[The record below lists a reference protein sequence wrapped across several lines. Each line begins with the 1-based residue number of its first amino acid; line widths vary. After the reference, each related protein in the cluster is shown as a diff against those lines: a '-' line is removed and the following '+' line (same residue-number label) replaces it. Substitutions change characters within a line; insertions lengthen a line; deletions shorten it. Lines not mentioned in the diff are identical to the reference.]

1 MTLARKLKLTV
12 ANLTDFAARKHGDKV
27 CAIREESVRYDVYGQ
42 EHDGK
47 AHTYNEAHQAANVVA
62 AALRDKLGV
71 KAGDR
76 IALYLTN
83 IPELGLF
90 FTAAARLGAIT
101 VPFNYMLKAGELTE
115 SIKDCDAKVLVTE
128 PMLFESNIK
137 EKNKIPGIEHWLMT
151 GPRDQVPEGFIS
163 IDELAEGLVD
173 AYVEPVDL
181 DPDTPIAI
189 FYTSG
194 TTGVPKGA
202 TLTSKNL
209 LSTVKLSTRI
219 LFLGKKDFGVSSLP
233 LAHIFGF
240 TTGIMGGF
248 YSGTSGLLLRFF
260 DPEKVMS
267 EIEKNRATIILGV
280 PAMYNLMLQAHPERY
295 DLSSMRYW
303 VCGADAMPVDQIKE
317 FESFG
322 GKFIEGYGLVET
334 SPIISINPPFLRRP
348 GSLGFPILGVK
359 VRIMDEEG
367 KFLRRGEVGEI
378 VVRGPNV
385 MKGYWNDEERT
396 AEAFRHGWFHTGDI
410 GYRDRLGYMYFVDRA
425 KDVIKVGGYSVF
437 SREVE
442 EAILRNPKVHEVA
455 LVGAPDPTKGEVP
468 VAFIQLKPG
477 EAATGEEL
485 LAWCT
490 ENIASYRRPR
500 QVKIIDD
507 MPLTM
512 TLKVMKKELRSRL
525 EAETAE
531 GGNISTPE

>member
-1 MTLARKLKLTV
+1 LARRQKLTV
-12 ANLTDFAARKHGDKV
+12 ANLTDFAANKYGDKL
-27 CAIREESVRYDVYGQ
+27 CAIREESVRYEVYGR

-47 AHTYNEAHQAANVVA
+47 IHTYNEAHRAANVVA
-62 AALRDKLGV
+62 AAMRDKLGV

-76 IALYLTN
+76 MALYLTN

-101 VPFNYMLKAGELTE
+101 VPFNYMLKAGELLE
-115 SIKDCDAKVLVTE
+115 PIKDCDAKILVTE
-128 PMLFESNIK
+128 PQLFAANIK
-137 EKNKIPGIEHWLMT
+137 EKDKIPGIEHWLMT
-151 GPRDQVPEGFIS
+151 GPRDEVPEGFVS
-163 IDELAEGLVD
+163 IDELAEGFVD

-181 DPDTPIAI
+181 DPDAPIAI

-194 TTGVPKGA
+194 TTGIPKGA

-219 LFLGKKDFGVSSLP
+219 LFLGEKDFGVSSLP

-260 DPEKVMS
+260 EPEKVLG

-280 PAMYNLMLQAHPERY
+280 PAMYNLMLQAHPEKY

-303 VCGADAMPVDQIKE
+303 VCGADAMPVDQIKQ

-334 SPIISINPPFLRRP
+334 SPVVSINPPFLRRP
-348 GSLGFPILGVK
+348 GSLGFPIPGVK
-359 VRIMDEEG
+359 VRIMDEDG
-367 KFLRRGEVGEI
+367 KLLGRGKVGEI

-385 MKGYWNDEERT
+385 MKGYWNDEKRT
-396 AEAFRHGWFHTGDI
+396 AEAFKYGWFHTGDI
-410 GYRDRLGYMYFVDRA
+410 GYRDRLGYLFFVDRE

-437 SREVE
+437 SCEVE

-455 LVGAPDPTKGEVP
+455 LVGAPDPAKGEVP
-468 VAFIQLKPG
+468 VAFIQLKAG
-477 EAATGEEL
+477 ETAAEDEL
-485 LAWCT
+485 LEWCK

-525 EAETAE
+525 AAEMAE
-531 GGNISTPE
+531 QGKASTPE

>member
-1 MTLARKLKLTV
+1 MARKQKLTV
-12 ANLTDFAARKHGDKV
+12 ANLTDRAAAKFGDKV
-27 CAIREESVRYDVYGQ
+27 CAIREEPVRYEVYGQ

-47 AHTYNEAHQAANVVA
+47 IHTYNEAHQATCTVA
-62 AALRDKLGV
+62 AALRDKLGL

-101 VPFNYMLKAGELTE
+101 VPFNYMLKAGEFVE
-115 SIKDCDAKVLVTE
+115 SIKDCGAKILVTE

-137 EKNKIPGIEHWLMT
+137 EKDKIPGIEHWLMT
-151 GPRDQVPEGFIS
+151 GPRNQVPEGFIS
-163 IDELAEGLVD
+163 IDELAEGFVD

-181 DPDTPIAI
+181 DPDAPIAI

-209 LSTVKLSTRI
+209 LSTVRLSARI
-219 LFLGKKDFGVSSLP
+219 LFLGEKDFGVSSLP

-260 DPEKVMS
+260 DPEKVLS

-280 PAMYNLMLQAHPERY
+280 PAMYNLMLQAHPEKY

-303 VCGADAMPVDQIKE
+303 VCGADAMPVDQIKQ

-334 SPIISINPPFLRRP
+334 SPIVSINPPFLRRP
-348 GSLGFPILGVK
+348 GSVGFPIPGVK
-359 VRIMDEEG
+359 VRIMNEDG
-367 KFLRRGEVGEI
+367 RLLRRGKVGEI

-385 MKGYWNDEERT
+385 MKGYWNDEEQT

-410 GYRDRLGYMYFVDRA
+410 GYRDRLGYIYFVDRA

-455 LVGAPDPTKGEVP
+455 LVGAPHPIKGEVP
-468 VAFIQLKPG
+468 VAFIQLKAG
-477 EAATGEEL
+477 ETATEEEL
-485 LAWCT
+485 FSWCK
-490 ENIASYRRPR
+490 ENIAAYRRPR
-500 QVKIIDD
+500 EIKIIED

-512 TLKVMKKELRSRL
+512 TLKVMKKELRGRL
-525 EAETAE
+525 EAEAAAGATRV
-531 GGNISTPE
+531 TPG